1 MPKVYRVVADTEL
14 ASESILPWYTVCA
27 FLNITCRIFFMI
39 PLGGSC
45 GFVRVCRN
53 EGTRE
58 REVHQ
63 RLLSIRRGH
72 AEESD
77 DGWNI
82 ADRLIE

>member
-1 MPKVYRVVADTEL
+1 MVHRVRISEHNVSHFFHDT
-14 ASESILPWYTVCA
+14 
-27 FLNITCRIFFMI
+27 FGR
-39 PLGGSC
+39 
-45 GFVRVCRN
+45 FVRFCAGVQERGN